1 MKRNRFAVSWRR
13 QLALLAIGTLLAA
26 CGGGDENSD
35 PPPPPPKATLEV
47 QVVDATSTN
56 PVANARVV
64 VQNGDTGAPVDVL
77 TTGADGVAS
86 LELSAAA
93 VPQALLRVSAQGYI
107 SSPPEPGTAPVPHAL
122 SSGETTTVTIELDAL
137 PDAANLGAI
146 SGTVFEDD
154 GTSAVDNALV
164 VALGAT
170 ASHSVA
176 TAGDGTY
183 VLFNV
188 PAETVAVTAWKAGYN
203 FPEVAGVVVAATETE
218 TGVDVVATSTA
229 GGSIAGQISFLASPN
244 AVVDITLLHPETG
257 DVIPGLRT
265 YNDGNN
271 VFSLTS
277 VPDGEFH
284 ATASFETDGY
294 VLDPDSVVKHGVP
307 TVTITTGSAE
317 TLDFDVTGA
326 VVMRVPTDGDV
337 IPINNPTFEWEPY
350 SSTSDYVVEVSDT
363 SGNVIWGGFN
373 PDKTKRFTVMAAD
386 TQTDPA
392 TSETYYAATYDSDS
406 NATEPLTQGEKYRVR
421 VYASKDV
428 NVIQDPLEYKLISAS
443 EGLVGVFTVGPPE

>member
-1 MKRNRFAVSWRR
+1 MKTNRFAVGWRM

-26 CGGGDENSD
+26 CGGGDNNNDSS
-35 PPPPPPKATLEV
+35 PPPKATLEV
-47 QVVDATSTN
+47 QVVDATSTD
-56 PVANARVV
+56 PVADARVV

-86 LELSAAA
+86 LELYASA

-107 SSPPEPGTAPVPHAL
+107 SSPPDPDAAPVPHAL
-122 SSGETTTVTIELDAL
+122 SAGKTTTVTIELDAL
-137 PDAANLGAI
+137 ADAANLGAI

-154 GTSAVDNALV
+154 GTSVMAGVLV

-203 FPEVAGVVVAATETE
+203 FPEVAGVVVTASQSQP
-218 TGVDVVATSTA
+218 GVDVVATSTA
-229 GGSIAGQISFLASPN
+229 AGSIAGHISFLASPN
-244 AVVDITLLHPETG
+244 ATVDITLLHPETG

-271 VFSLTS
+271 AFSLTG
-277 VPDGEFH
+277 VPDGTFH
-284 ATASFETDGY
+284 AMASFETDGY

-307 TVTITTGSAE
+307 EVTVTAGSSE

-350 SSTSDYVVEVSDT
+350 SSASDYVVEVSDT

-373 PDKTKRFTVMAAD
+373 PDKTKRFTVMAGD
-386 TQTDPA
+386 TQTDPV
-392 TSETYYAATYDSDS
+392 TSETYYAATYDSDG
-406 NATEPLTQGEKYRVR
+406 NATEALLEGKMYRVR

-428 NVIQDPLEYKLISAS
+428 NVTQDPLEYKLISAS
-443 EGLVGVFTVGPPE
+443 EGLVGVFTVGPAE

>member
-1 MKRNRFAVSWRR
+1 MKESRFAVGWGM
-13 QLALLAIGTLLAA
+13 QLALLAIGTILAS
-26 CGGGDENSD
+26 CGGSD
-35 PPPPPPKATLEV
+35 NGNPQLPSPKATLEV
-47 QVVDATSTN
+47 QVIDAASTD
-56 PVANARVV
+56 PVADARVI

-86 LELSAAA
+86 LELYASA

-107 SSPPEPGTAPVPHAL
+107 PSPPDPDTAPVPHAL
-122 SSGETTTVTIELDAL
+122 FPGQTTPVIIELDAL

-154 GTSAVDNALV
+154 GTSVVDGALV

-170 ASHSVA
+170 ASQSVA

-203 FPEVAGVVVAATETE
+203 FPEVAGVVVTAGESQ
-218 TGVDVVATSTA
+218 TGVDVVAAGTA
-229 GGSIAGQISFLASPN
+229 AGSIAGHISFLASPN
-244 AVVDITLLHPETG
+244 ATVDITLLHPETG

-271 VFSLTS
+271 AFSLTG
-277 VPDGEFH
+277 VPDGIFH
-284 ATASFETDGY
+284 AMASFETDGY

-307 TVTITTGSAE
+307 EVTVTAGSSE

-350 SSTSDYVVEVSDT
+350 SSASDYVVEVSDT

-373 PDKTKRFTVMAAD
+373 PDKTKRFTVMAGD
-386 TQTDPA
+386 TQTDPV
-392 TSETYYAATYDSDS
+392 TSETYYAATYDSDG
-406 NATEPLTQGEKYRVR
+406 NATEALVQGEMYRVR

-428 NVIQDPLEYKLISAS
+428 NVTQDPLEYKLISAS
-443 EGLVGVFTVGPPE
+443 EGLVGVFTVGPAE